1 MGNARQIDAHN
12 LCRRRQQ
19 HCEKTVADSG
29 GGVDINSA
37 GQVGQGA
44 IVAGND
50 VDVRLADAVEVIA
63 HE

>member
-12 LCRRRQQ
+12 LCRRSLQ
-19 HCEKTVADSG
+19 HSEKTVADSG

-37 GQVGQGA
+37 GQVGQSA
-44 IVAGND
+44 IVARND
-50 VDVRLADAVEVIA
+50 VDLYLADAVEVIG